1 MNFSKALIHILT
13 ITFMFMGLSYADET
27 ALNYNDVCIENPNT
41 PKYKCAVDYGIDNNS
56 ADKNDG
62 QSGNGSAN
70 GSTGDLNNNA
80 GGYSAGQLGQDSP
93 SSMSSNSSNPNN
105 GSANTA
111 VANGQEQCVVVKGSA
126 SSEGVSK
133 AFARKMAIRDAL
145 QQASLK
151 NNVVVKTDQSVEGYQ
166 LKLDSSRFISNSKVK
181 SFDVL
186 KEGYEEASDM
196 YGKTKTGPLNYEVTM
211 NVCLTEDSSVC
222 SNLPGNK
229 YQTRLAIAPV
239 VFPFANQANDISNLL
254 NGYQLELER
263 RIRNQGYK
271 NYTLLS
277 EPVDLQDNI
286 QVAPNLDSE
295 SMSNIRNQT
304 GAQYLL
310 LTVLRS
316 MSSHQEDTV
325 LNSMKRLY
333 DLEVKPSDRFVE
345 ADWYLVDLINNE
357 VVHQSR
363 GGFDVH
369 GDVVVGRDR
378 PFGSNAFFGTNTGK
392 VFHALLH
399 KEVTDTTDYLN
410 CKSFES
416 EIIDVRDN
424 EYIIYLNANSGAKV
438 GDDLAVYHKTGRPVR
453 FGGQDLGVDQLP
465 GAFLKITRI
474 LPKFAVAEV
483 TVKKGL
489 IQVGDRVRTW

>member
-1 MNFSKALIHILT
+1 M
-13 ITFMFMGLSYADET
+13 ITLMLMSVAQADEA

-41 PKYKCAVDYGIDNNS
+41 PKYKCAVDFGEDNNS
-56 ADKNDG
+56 TENLGG
-62 QSGNGSAN
+62 QSGNDSAN
-70 GSTGDLNNNA
+70 VSGEDLHNNA
-80 GGYSAGQLGQDSP
+80 GGYSA
-93 SSMSSNSSNPNN
+93 NPNS
-105 GSANTA
+105 GSVNTN
-111 VANGQEQCVVVKGSA
+111 VANRKGQCVVVKGAA

-196 YGKTKTGPLNYEVTM
+196 YGKTKAGPLNYEVTM
-211 NVCLTEDSSVC
+211 NVCLTEDSNVC
-222 SNLPGNK
+222 SNLPGNN

-277 EPVDLQDNI
+277 EPVDLEDNI
-286 QVAPNLDSE
+286 QVTPNLDSE
-295 SMSNIRNQT
+295 SLANIRNQT

-316 MSSHQEDTV
+316 MSSHQEDSV

-333 DLEVKPSDRFVE
+333 DLEVKPNDRYIE

-357 VVHQSR
+357 VVHQTR

-378 PFGSNAFFGTNTGK
+378 PFGSNAFFATNTGK

-399 KEVTDTTDYLN
+399 KEVTDTMDYLK

-424 EYIIYLNANSGAKV
+424 QYIVYLNANSGAKV

-453 FGGQDLGVDQLP
+453 FAGRDLGTDQSP

-483 TVKKGL
+483 TAKKGL
-489 IQVGDRVRTW
+489 IQVGDRVKAW

>member
-1 MNFSKALIHILT
+1 MFKKTVSILVLL
-13 ITFMFMGLSYADET
+13 FLCMSGAYAAPISHKNNDE
-27 ALNYNDVCIENPNT
+27 CIDNPNS
-41 PKYKCAVDYGIDNNS
+41 PKEKCVIDYGVDDPSNAKKDNHS
-56 ADKNDG
+56 
-62 QSGNGSAN
+62 QSDMRSK
-70 GSTGDLNNNA
+70 TL
-80 GGYSAGQLGQDSP
+80 L
-93 SSMSSNSSNPNN
+93 NSST
-105 GSANTA
+105 SQKANH
-111 VANGQEQCVVVKGSA
+111 EQCVVVKGSA
-126 SSEGVSK
+126 SAKDVSK

-151 NNVVVKTDQSVEGYQ
+151 NNVVVKTDQSVEAYQ
-166 LKLDSSRFISNSKVK
+166 LKLDSSRFTSSSKVK

-196 YGKTKTGPLNYEVTM
+196 YGKQKSSPLNYEVTM
-211 NVCLTEDSSVC
+211 NVCLTEESDVC

-239 VFPFANQANDISNLL
+239 VFPFASQANDISNLL

-271 NYTLLS
+271 NYTLLN
-277 EPVDLQDNI
+277 EPVDLRDNI
-286 QVAPNLDSE
+286 QVTPNLDSE
-295 SMSNIRNQT
+295 SLVNIRNKT

-316 MSSHQEDTV
+316 MSSHQEDSV

-333 DLEVKPSDRFVE
+333 DLEVKPTSRFVE
-345 ADWYLVDLINNE
+345 ADWYLVDLINHD
-357 VVHQSR
+357 VVHQAR

-378 PFGSNAFFGTNTGK
+378 PFGSNAFFATNTGK
-392 VFHALLH
+392 VFHALLNQ
-399 KEVTDTTDYLN
+399 EVTDAMEYLH

-416 EIIDVRDN
+416 EVIDVRGK
-424 EYIIYLNANSGAKV
+424 EYIIYLNASSGAKV
-438 GDDLAVYHKTGRPVR
+438 GDDLSVYHRTGRPVR
-453 FGGQDLGVDQLP
+453 FGGQDLGTDELP

-483 TVKKGL
+483 TAEKGI
-489 IQVGDRVRTW
+489 IQIGDRVKAW